1 MMVRGEPDYVDQVP
15 RREVYEAAHPNVEI
29 IYIGPYWQAIVSE
42 GEGKTIITRHGLKQL
57 LDKLE
62 ALDSAD
68 GGKPG
73 DGGRGLP
80 IRATPAT
87 SASRWKRPAQ
97 HGRRRPA
104 DGPSLRAPSRLRG
117 SGRLGAAIRRP
128 CWGRRGA
135 GTSIQPPRGPS

>member
-15 RREVYEAAHPNVEI
+15 RREAYEAAHPNVEI

-73 DGGRGLP
+73 SGGPDLP
-80 IRATPAT
+80 IRAALTP
-87 SASRWKRPAQ
+87 
-97 HGRRRPA
+97 
-104 DGPSLRAPSRLRG
+104 
-117 SGRLGAAIRRP
+117 
-128 CWGRRGA
+128 
-135 GTSIQPPRGPS
+135 